1 MLKWFNT
8 LEHKYKEKS
17 WDSSITTSSICK
29 LYRTTW
35 INSFLS
41 SFLPDQQLKLI
52 WDPERR
58 PTIYC
63 HVSLLQE
70 NWLVQRQEKYL
81 NEQLDDKDFGNRG
94 QEEWKDNQIFT
105 ADHCSSTFLYA
116 VVRKFRLPKTEF
128 FRFLADT
135 NILKVAPR
143 DGAVYQMPWHIS
155 VDTHLRCPDLSI
167 SLTILQHFSEK
178 AIRVRKF
185 SWILVHRSLH
195 WFLTQYQDKYK
206 ASFVISMVVN
216 NWIQQI

>member
-1 MLKWFNT
+1 MLQWFHT

-17 WDSSITTSSICK
+17 WDSSTATSSICK

-41 SFLPDQQLKLI
+41 SFLPDQQLKMI
-52 WDPERR
+52 WDPEWR

-63 HVSLLQE
+63 HIITQGKVASTE
-70 NWLVQRQEKYL
+70 VRKISEWAVGN
-81 NEQLDDKDFGNRG
+81 KDFGTHG
-94 QEEWKDNQIFT
+94 QEEWKDNWIFT
-105 ADHCSSTFLYA
+105 ADHFSSIFLHA
-116 VVRKFRLPKTEF
+116 VVRKFRIKTEF

-135 NILKVAPR
+135 EILKVAPR
-143 DGAVYQMPWHIS
+143 DGAAHQMPWHIS
-155 VDTHLRCPDLSI
+155 ADTLLRCPDLSI

-185 SWILVHRSLH
+185 SWILVHCSLH

-206 ASFVISMVVN
+206 ASYYLCGGK
-216 NWIQQI
+216 